1 MSSDQDCA
9 SEVTLLIIS
18 TYCATFHTVFMLS
31 HGQELAFFWRA
42 ISWDTLSGYSQPVL
56 HSQTDIRFIKP
67 YELILKWGQQD
78 FNTNSKE
85 SGHFLFVTLPVIPNI
100 TLARLQNPA
109 SIGNHQLCWVHRR
122 FCKEGKC
129 TEISVLM
136 VVVCCS
142 VPRSIGNGH
151 GLFLR
156 LSRGRHCQG
165 KII

>member
-42 ISWDTLSGYSQPVL
+42 ISWDTLSRYSHQYSIL
-56 HSQTDIRFIKP
+56 KQILGSSNHMNWSWSEDSRTST
-67 YELILKWGQQD
+67 LILKSLVI
-78 FNTNSKE
+78 FCLL
-85 SGHFLFVTLPVIPNI
+85 HYLLFLNI